1 MLFAIEDEI
10 RDFCE
15 ENVLEFESEGEF
27 NLYIAELNLLEE
39 KAEERGEDFDWQ
51 NGALRYYRVFRG
63 RRDEMNAAGEQKHA
77 VSLSAFNEQELPTLP
92 DELIGGILR
101 KRRKM
106 LLVGPSKAGKTGL
119 LMELALALA
128 SGGQWLGF
136 PCRMSRVLYIDLEN
150 DETTSVNRFFRI
162 NQQRTG
168 SARIPDGLALLSL
181 KGEAAPLDKMKERII
196 REAKGY
202 DVVILDPMYKMIT
215 GDENS
220 ATDMAYFCRQLDD
233 IVNQTD
239 TTVIYCHHHSK
250 GAQGQKRAM
259 DRASGSGVFAR
270 DADALLDIIELNV
283 TDKYRASHETPEG
296 GSAWRMEFTLREFA
310 PHGPVSFWYDY
321 PVHRLDEGLSG
332 LYVLGSREANLA
344 LSRKRLSREEKEARA
359 RQVLDDIFA
368 ALDPRGQC
376 IVGLDKA
383 AKHANLST
391 RTLKNYSRLL
401 PDEYDSPART
411 NVIIRKKKA
420 DAAPMAAPKAAS

>member
-39 KAEERGEDFDWQ
+39 KVEERGEDFDWQ

-63 RRDEMNAAGEQKHA
+63 RRDEMNAAGEQKHT

-119 LMELALALA
+119 LM
-128 SGGQWLGF
+128 
-136 PCRMSRVLYIDLEN
+136 
-150 DETTSVNRFFRI
+150 
-162 NQQRTG
+162 
-168 SARIPDGLALLSL
+168 
-181 KGEAAPLDKMKERII
+181 
-196 REAKGY
+196 
-202 DVVILDPMYKMIT
+202 
-215 GDENS
+215 
-220 ATDMAYFCRQLDD
+220 
-233 IVNQTD
+233 
-239 TTVIYCHHHSK
+239 
-250 GAQGQKRAM
+250 
-259 DRASGSGVFAR
+259 
-270 DADALLDIIELNV
+270 
-283 TDKYRASHETPEG
+283 
-296 GSAWRMEFTLREFA
+296 EFA

-359 RQVLDDIFA
+359 RQVPDDAFA
-368 ALDPRGQC
+368 ALDTQGRGLVFLNDAAEQAKVTTKTLRQYADFFPEEFDCPPRKGY
-376 IVGLDKA
+376 L
-383 AKHANLST
+383 
-391 RTLKNYSRLL
+391 R
-401 PDEYDSPART
+401 
-411 NVIIRKKKA
+411 RKKKA
-420 DAAPMAAPKAAS
+420 NTVPAAAPKAAS

>member
-10 RDFCE
+10 RDFCD
-15 ENVLEFESEGEF
+15 ENGLEFESEGEF

-51 NGALRYYRVFRG
+51 NGALRFYRVFRG

-119 LMELALALA
+119 LME
-128 SGGQWLGF
+128 
-136 PCRMSRVLYIDLEN
+136 
-150 DETTSVNRFFRI
+150 
-162 NQQRTG
+162 
-168 SARIPDGLALLSL
+168 
-181 KGEAAPLDKMKERII
+181 
-196 REAKGY
+196 
-202 DVVILDPMYKMIT
+202 
-215 GDENS
+215 
-220 ATDMAYFCRQLDD
+220 
-233 IVNQTD
+233 
-239 TTVIYCHHHSK
+239 
-250 GAQGQKRAM
+250 
-259 DRASGSGVFAR
+259 
-270 DADALLDIIELNV
+270 
-283 TDKYRASHETPEG
+283 
-296 GSAWRMEFTLREFA
+296 FA

-321 PVHRLDEGLSG
+321 PVHRLDDGLSG